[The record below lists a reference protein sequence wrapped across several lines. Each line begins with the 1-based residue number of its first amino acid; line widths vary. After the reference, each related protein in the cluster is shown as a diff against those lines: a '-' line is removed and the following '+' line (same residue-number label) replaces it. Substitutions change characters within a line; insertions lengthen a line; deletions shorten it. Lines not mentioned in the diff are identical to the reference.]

1 MSRGPL
7 SVCRATEPPVQQAN
21 LKSQQPRCL
30 FELSRPECRLL
41 KGPSPFATPAPAAAP
56 RPEGLGGRGQ
66 KGRRDRKGEGG
77 RAYTCY
83 GSCACCKWPHCVPLA
98 LPAHCTTRSAADVRT
113 PPPPAAGRAFET
125 GPPQFSQFSLCC
137 LDLPMAPW
145 ALGAAGD

>member
-41 KGPSPFATPAPAAAP
+41 KGPSPLATPAPAAAP
-56 RPEGLGGRGQ
+56 RPEGLGGDG
-66 KGRRDRKGEGG
+66 KGEKEGG
-77 RAYTCY
+77 LTHVMGAAPAASGPTVCR
-83 GSCACCKWPHCVPLA
+83 WPSPPTALLA
-98 LPAHCTTRSAADVRT
+98 VLLTSG
-113 PPPPAAGRAFET
+113 PPPRPGRAFET